1 MLPPGPFLESL
12 SLIPGD
18 PNVTTRT
25 AGLAPDDNLR
35 ELLPPGIGGGGAKMT
50 HSFFDWH
57 WGNTWSTRR
66 SKLMHSVTAYRKP
79 ERTLVANPSIHD
91 DF

>member
-35 ELLPPGIGGGGAKMT
+35 ELLPPGIGGGGETEVRTKP
-50 HSFFDWH
+50 
-57 WGNTWSTRR
+57 
-66 SKLMHSVTAYRKP
+66 TAEAGASPSEVEKA
-79 ERTLVANPSIHD
+79 TLVGFFSGRLLNRAD
-91 DF
+91 W